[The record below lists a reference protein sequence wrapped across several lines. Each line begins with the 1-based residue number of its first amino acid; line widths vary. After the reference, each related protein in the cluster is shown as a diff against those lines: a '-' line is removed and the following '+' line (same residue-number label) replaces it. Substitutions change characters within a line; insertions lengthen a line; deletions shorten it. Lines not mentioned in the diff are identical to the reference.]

1 MGGRKKGAAKE
12 TDEEEGI
19 QEMIWASEHKIVQQ
33 VLKWIFLKFCY
44 SVYCNVSGMVR
55 MLQNFTWLLCPKK
68 GLNSGFECC
77 RNVFGTL

>member
-1 MGGRKKGAAKE
+1 MWGEGQKGAAKE

-19 QEMIWASEHKIVQQ
+19 QEMIWASEHKIADERAMPQPCS
-33 VLKWIFLKFCY
+33 KFSSGFFFFKFCY

-68 GLNSGFECC
+68 GI
-77 RNVFGTL
+77 